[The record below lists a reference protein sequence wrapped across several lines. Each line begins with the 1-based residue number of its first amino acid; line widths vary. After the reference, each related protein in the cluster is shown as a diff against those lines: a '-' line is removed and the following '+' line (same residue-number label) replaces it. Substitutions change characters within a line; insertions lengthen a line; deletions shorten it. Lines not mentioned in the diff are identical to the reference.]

1 MKPLRLVTAVLA
13 ATALAVPLAAPAS
26 AAPGHD
32 RGDGHRSPHHPRH
45 AKPGTLRWAAPDGL
59 VIGTAVAGGGH
70 HVDQDYPDPFTSDRR
85 YRRILAR
92 EFSSVSPENQMKWEY
107 IHPER
112 DEYAFGMADRIVD
125 FAERHGQDVRGHTL
139 LWHSQNP
146 AWLEEG
152 DFTDEELREIL
163 RDHITTAVG
172 RYEGRIS
179 QWDVANEIFDE
190 SGRLRTEDNIWIR
203 ELGPGII
210 ADAFRWAHEAD
221 PSAELYFNDYG
232 VEDVNAK
239 SDAYHALVQELLA
252 DGVPV
257 HGFSAQVHL
266 SMRYGFPSGLEENLQ
281 RFDDLGLGTAL
292 TEVDV
297 RMDVPGAGSRP
308 GSSWSGRPTTTVGR
322 WRHASGWRAATP
334 SPSGASPTST
344 RGYRCSSRARERR
357 PSWTGTSTASP
368 PTSPSGPSWRR
379 PRTTGGA
386 ARPGRAAAGSRVP
399 RPRRRARRRSSAG
412 GRGTSDSARAVP
424 GAGAP
429 RVEPLVGAAVR
440 RACEPRPGGPRS
452 PGGQAAVW

>member
-13 ATALAVPLAAPAS
+13 ATALAVPLAAPAA

-32 RGDGHRSPHHPRH
+32 HGDGHRSPHHPRH

-112 DEYAFGMADRIVD
+112 GEYAFGMADRIVD

-152 DFTDEELREIL
+152 DFTGEELREIL
-163 RDHITTAVG
+163 HDHITTVVG

-297 RMDVPGAGSRP
+297 RMEVPEDGEPTGEQLERQADYYGRALEACLGVEGCDSFTIWGFTDKYSWVPVFFEGEGAATVMDGDFDRKPAYFTLRSLLGEAGDDGR
-308 GSSWSGRPTTTVGR
+308 GRPP
-322 WRHASGWRAATP
+322 W
-334 SPSGASPTST
+334 
-344 RGYRCSSRARERR
+344 
-357 PSWTGTSTASP
+357 
-368 PTSPSGPSWRR
+368 
-379 PRTTGGA
+379 
-386 ARPGRAAAGSRVP
+386 
-399 RPRRRARRRSSAG
+399 AG
-412 GRGTSDSARAVP
+412 GGR
-424 GAGAP
+424 
-429 RVEPLVGAAVR
+429 
-440 RACEPRPGGPRS
+440 
-452 PGGQAAVW
+452 